1 MPDGQDELSN
11 EVSVASTNDR
21 PLVPAKHETA
31 SIKPPL
37 VENKNRRE
45 VVKKIALGTAA
56 LTGCSLLPEKWTTP
70 LVEFGALPAHAT
82 TSGLVEELVKAIEET
97 EAANQQTASPEAQS
111 ADEPSVE
118 SAAEPAAEPAAEQAS
133 AEAAKVKEGEESEW
147 TTVHWGGDPNETSE
161 SRDRTWWTKIHGG
174 SWPHWHRKFPL
185 PGWVDDQSYRLEF
198 VFSDGEIF
206 SVYDSRKMAMN
217 PNGPKYRPEEKDE
230 SDPRKQHPKI
240 GAALG
245 ATPTWV
251 KFRKV

>member
-1 MPDGQDELSN
+1 M
-11 EVSVASTNDR
+11 ASTNDR
-21 PLVPAKHETA
+21 PQVPTKFETA
-31 SIKPPL
+31 SIKSPL
-37 VENKNRRE
+37 LENRNRRE

-56 LTGCSLLPEKWTTP
+56 ITGCSLLPEKWTTP

-82 TSGLVEELVKAIEET
+82 TSGLVEELIKAIEET
-97 EAANQQTASPEAQS
+97 EAANQQTASSDAES
-111 ADEPSVE
+111 ADQPAVE
-118 SAAEPAAEPAAEQAS
+118 SAAEPAAEQAGVEAAQAS
-133 AEAAKVKEGEESEW
+133 EEEESEW
-147 TTVHWGGDPNETSE
+147 TTVHWGGDPNEDSE

-185 PGWVDDQSYRLEF
+185 PGWVDDRSHRLEF

-206 SVYDSRKMAMN
+206 IVHDSRKMAMN
-217 PNGPKYRPEEKDE
+217 PNGPKYRPEERGE

-251 KFRKV
+251 KFREI

>member
-1 MPDGQDELSN
+1 
-11 EVSVASTNDR
+11 VASTNDR
-21 PLVPAKHETA
+21 PRVSTQLETA
-31 SIKPPL
+31 SITSHPA
-37 VENKNRRE
+37 EHSNRRE

-82 TSGLVEELVKAIEET
+82 TSGLVEELIKAIEET
-97 EAANQQTASPEAQS
+97 ETVNQQTAAPEDRS
-111 ADEPSVE
+111 ADQPVAETT
-118 SAAEPAAEPAAEQAS
+118 AEPASDPAA
-133 AEAAKVKEGEESEW
+133 AEAAQAKAEEESEW

-185 PGWVDDQSYRLEF
+185 PGWVDDRSYRLEF

-206 SVYDSRKMAMN
+206 TVYDSRKMAMN
-217 PNGPKYRPEEKDE
+217 PNGPKYRPEEHGE
-230 SDPRKQHPKI
+230 NDPRKQHPKI

-251 KFRKV
+251 KFREI